1 MNLFE
6 NIFDKFTKQA
16 QPMPS
21 FGTPQAPRTASYV
34 APNIP
39 TTTTPKIAQWVRNS
53 GFAPWYEWTVDT
65 SQNFLNRILTPVEKA
80 GTSLFQNQVQGW
92 KQLSDIAM
100 KHSESAIDRGYNQ
113 GYINLGRKIKEKHP
127 QYSDISDEEL
137 GRKIV
142 AKYPQYQ
149 DIVDAGSWIMSN
161 PISWS
166 LASIESGLS
175 KWLWTMFQ
183 GISNLWSA
191 PLQETG
197 TAGVTRFTKGALETG
212 LWSAQL
218 ATSIMPTTLWAKA
231 LVAPTVNTLFS
242 TDTAWKVLQPISQW
256 IETGIWMWQEAL
268 GYNPESS
275 VSKDIQNIGS
285 TVWNLALFAGAQKWW
300 AKWYDLAKP
309 FVNKAVQK
317 VSNIPN
323 PITGAKNVITREI
336 PVGIMERDLS
346 LTPTER
352 ASIETINWK
361 PAGAVALEYNLPKD
375 KQAMADTLS
384 VKADEAYNGITR
396 DLKNITTRTESLPAK
411 EMIGIM
417 LDEMGSSPILVRT
430 MKPYMQK
437 LQSMLEQPDYSLSEK
452 NAIRRDFDR
461 IVANKIFD
469 SKWRV
474 SGIEDKA
481 IANIREGLST
491 ELQNEAMQY
500 WIDIKWK
507 NNILRTSI
515 ALRDGVLRRLSQE
528 NKNNKI
534 WLQDIWVGAILWAGD
549 PFTTASV
556 IFWKKVLE
564 KSSPWIAQKLYNSNK
579 TPYATSNLKRGVTI
593 SPRDTTNGLS
603 ITPDNVSTVRIP
615 VKKPIVKPNSR
626 TNAKQP
632 RSIVKPSTKSDSDI
646 PEGYFKN
653 AFGEIVKNPSNKKG
667 GFIKIPEIGKKNIVK
682 SPDSGLIE
690 EARKYKSADEFIRAQ
705 NKKDYRSAHQ
715 LNNADSVTAD
725 KININNLK
733 EAIRT
738 RNWYLNNYVLKDLKK
753 LEKLQNNPEWKVTIY
768 RASPKNELNEWDWV
782 TTDKSYA
789 QYIKKQNWWQV
800 NSFDVYV
807 KDLRFPNDL
816 ENLPSLQM
824 ATTFNYWP
832 NIDKLTQIY
841 KQAHKTKSITK

>member
-1 MNLFE
+1 MAFNLFDS
-6 NIFDKFTKQA
+6 IFNQFTKQA
-16 QPMPS
+16 PS
-21 FGTPQAPRTASYV
+21 QVPNFATPQAPRTMNYTQPIV
-34 APNIP
+34 TAPKRN
-39 TTTTPKIAQWVRNS
+39 TTWY
-53 GFAPWYEWTVDT
+53 APWWEWNVDE
-65 SQNFLNRILTPVEKA
+65 SQNIFNRIMTPVETGIK
-80 GTSLFQNQVQGW
+80 SLSQNIQQGW
-92 KQLSDIAM
+92 QQLSDISMQHAQNVVD
-100 KHSESAIDRGYNQ
+100 KWYNQ
-113 GYINLGRKIKEKHP
+113 GYIDLWQKIKSKHP
-127 QYSDISDEEL
+127 QYADIWDEEL
-137 GRKIV
+137 WRKIV

-149 DIVDAGSWIMSN
+149 DIVDAGSGIWSN

-166 LASIESGLS
+166 AASIESGLS
-175 KWLWTMFQ
+175 KWLWTMFS
-183 GISNLWSA
+183 GISALGSA

-197 TAGVTRFTKGALETG
+197 TAGVTRFAKGAMETG
-212 LWSAQL
+212 LGSAQT

-231 LVAPTVNTLFS
+231 LLAPTVNTLFS

-268 GYNPESS
+268 GFNPNSS

-285 TVWNLALFAGAQKWW
+285 TAGTIALLGWAQKWAW
-300 AKWYDLAKP
+300 KLYEWSKP
-309 FVNKAVQK
+309 IVEKAGQK
-317 VSNIPN
+317 ISNIQN
-323 PITGAKNVITREI
+323 PITGAKNIITREI

-384 VKADEAYNGITR
+384 VKADEAYNWITR

-481 IANIREGLST
+481 IANIREWLST

-507 NNILRTSI
+507 NDILRTSI
-515 ALRDGVLRRLSQE
+515 ALRDWVLRRLSQE

-534 WLQDIWVGAILWAGD
+534 GLQDIWVGAIFWAGD

-556 IFWKKVLE
+556 IFGKKVLE
-564 KSSPWIAQKLYNSNK
+564 NSAPWIAQRLYNSNK

-603 ITPDNVSTVRIP
+603 IAPDSVPPVRIP
-615 VKKPIVKPNSR
+615 VEKKVVKPIIKTPKVAP
-626 TNAKQP
+626 
-632 RSIVKPSTKSDSDI
+632 
-646 PEGYFKN
+646 
-653 AFGEIVKNPSNKKG
+653 KK
-667 GFIKIPEIGKKNIVK
+667 
-682 SPDSGLIE
+682 
-690 EARKYKSADEFIRAQ
+690 
-705 NKKDYRSAHQ
+705 
-715 LNNADSVTAD
+715 
-725 KININNLK
+725 
-733 EAIRT
+733 
-738 RNWYLNNYVLKDLKK
+738 WY
-753 LEKLQNNPEWKVTIY
+753 
-768 RASPKNELNEWDWV
+768 
-782 TTDKSYA
+782 SY
-789 QYIKKQNWWQV
+789 Y
-800 NSFDVYV
+800 
-807 KDLRFPNDL
+807 
-816 ENLPSLQM
+816 
-824 ATTFNYWP
+824 
-832 NIDKLTQIY
+832 
-841 KQAHKTKSITK
+841 